1 MYVYIC
7 TYMYKQYIHFIY
19 LHIYP
24 AIHMYCSLFKKLK
37 IIGGY
42 GDEWAGASNEKQDF
56 AAARVSISVHPT
68 YTHTHTHT
76 HTRAHIHAYTYTR
89 TNTQFRMY
97 HMYDTDMLYIYA
109 SVYIH
114 I

>member
-1 MYVYIC
+1 
-7 TYMYKQYIHFIY
+7 
-19 LHIYP
+19 
-24 AIHMYCSLFKKLK
+24 LFVVQK
-37 IIGGY
+37 ITGGY

-76 HTRAHIHAYTYTR
+76 PLAYTHAYTYTR